1 MRFAIEDS
9 DSEVSELEDALSS
22 GYSSDDSFT
31 GFEWN
36 QAGPHSSLGR
46 DLRTAAS
53 FTDEEV
59 LDSEEEV
66 EFLGLDE
73 PAKTINKHRTPA
85 PWNVF
90 SPCAP
95 SSSLEAM
102 DTNLLRLK
110 QNQIGKPK
118 VSHPS
123 WKYIPL
129 PHPTIV
135 SQQAK
140 AQISLEDVLKEKP
153 DEYYE
158 WIKRSEETAWRDS
171 QTRIAWHSDQLHKI
185 TSAARQKVASA
196 QEVKLNDEAE
206 EMRKLMEGMV
216 IKHEKEEKELRQK
229 FKERERALWKDID
242 DVIESLEKRKAAEEA
257 RIQAEIQKKKA
268 EEDAQIA
275 AAEKQAQVQKVEAE
289 RRAKE
294 QAMKQTQ
301 AKLAREAE
309 ERRLEEEKQTQDT
322 ERRKVEKKG
331 EAGVL
336 WRKCTERQK
345 WMKTEV
351 TEPIKA
357 DKPTITALNRGK
369 RLMTRWLGQTLN
381 TKESTV
387 KITND
392 VHHILVQQ
400 LPSPPSP
407 SSPVILDDTTPKPYV
422 YLVSHLSK
430 VLIKQAESEITSK
443 AASAFPLAKVVVG
456 LMFRGHAAVGEVVYA
471 RLVKKCPWV
480 VPFYP
485 AKQPDQPREEYEKST
500 GRALDESMFDYISRM
515 SSICTLYFAI
525 LQTPLVPLLPTTGMP
540 LPTPQQLEILF
551 PPFMRLSYAWTW
563 LALALRDPMPASQA
577 IATLVATWIEIALP
591 QVVSVYGIGQTNKL
605 REVIEREGIQ
615 AEKIKGDGGMARDK
629 LGFLLTNWEKG
640 IIDISGRDWA
650 S

>member
-36 QAGPHSSLGR
+36 QAVPHSSLGR

-66 EFLGLDE
+66 EFLGLAE

-90 SPCAP
+90 SP
-95 SSSLEAM
+95 
-102 DTNLLRLK
+102 LK

-443 AASAFPLAKVVVG
+443 AASAFPLAKVV
-456 LMFRGHAAVGEVVYA
+456 
-471 RLVKKCPWV
+471 
-480 VPFYP
+480 
-485 AKQPDQPREEYEKST
+485 DQPREEYEKST